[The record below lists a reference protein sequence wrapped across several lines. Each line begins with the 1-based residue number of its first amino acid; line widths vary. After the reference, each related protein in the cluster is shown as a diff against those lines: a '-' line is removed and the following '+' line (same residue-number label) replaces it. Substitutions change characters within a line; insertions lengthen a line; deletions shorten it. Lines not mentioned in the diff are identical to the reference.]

1 MPGGLTYDGI
11 GVLITA
17 LVLIL
22 LVHPAALV
30 AVTVYVP
37 PTDARVELV
46 IAPVF
51 HT

>member
-1 MPGGLTYDGI
+1 M

-17 LVLIL
+17 LVLMD

-37 PTDARVELV
+37 PIDASVELV